1 MSSLLSSYET
11 EFKTTFDEVVHTL
24 STADTLPLPQRNS
37 TLSTIE
43 QQKDE
48 LLDLVDQMDI
58 EVNNS
63 VTDSGQRAN
72 LKAKLRDYKKQIQLK
87 IKIPLQS
94 LQDSRDRAALFG
106 DVGGG
111 DAQTTLGGNAGNLS
125 EEQRQQLLSSHQL
138 LNKTGDK
145 LRDASRIAHE
155 TEGIGSQIMMDLRA
169 QRETL
174 ENSRQTLF
182 QADSYVDR
190 SMRTLK
196 VMSRRLV
203 ANKLISYAII
213 AVLILLILLVLFSK
227 FR

>member
-63 VTDSGQRAN
+63 VTDPGQRAN
-72 LKAKLRDYKKQIQLK
+72 FKSKLRDYKKQIQLK

-106 DVGGG
+106 DAGSG
-111 DAQTTLGGNAGNLS
+111 DAQTLGGNAGNLS